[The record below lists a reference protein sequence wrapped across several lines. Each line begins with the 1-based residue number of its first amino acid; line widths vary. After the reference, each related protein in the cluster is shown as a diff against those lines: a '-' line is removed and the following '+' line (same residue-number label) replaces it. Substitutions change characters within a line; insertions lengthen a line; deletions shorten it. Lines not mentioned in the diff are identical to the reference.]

1 MRYVLWSMMAMAVL
15 CPSSAIGQEPPQ
27 ARPGDRIRITAPP
40 CGLQRQEATL
50 ASLDGEALLA
60 TAPPGAEIRCPV
72 QSVTMLEAS
81 AGTRRRG
88 WKPVVLGLGIGTG
101 LGFLTA
107 GAIAGNDDS
116 TGDDDVGVGLMAA
129 GALIGGAGI
138 GLIAGVVVGLTHTED
153 WREVEMPVQPFVVR
167 SADGRTGLGL
177 SVPVR
182 R

>member
-1 MRYVLWSMMAMAVL
+1 M
-15 CPSSAIGQEPPQ
+15 
-27 ARPGDRIRITAPP
+27 
-40 CGLQRQEATL
+40 
-50 ASLDGEALLA
+50 
-60 TAPPGAEIRCPV
+60 
-72 QSVTMLEAS
+72 
-81 AGTRRRG
+81 
-88 WKPVVLGLGIGTG
+88 
-101 LGFLTA
+101 
-107 GAIAGNDDS
+107 
-116 TGDDDVGVGLMAA
+116 GVGLMAA